1 MRNYRDF
8 PIVLA
13 ASLGEDSQ
21 TNMTTKTSSRS
32 IFFFLALLTPLFSL
46 LAATE
51 TYVADPAH
59 SSVQFGVR
67 HFFSKVPGSFGK
79 FEATVVVDRENMEKS
94 TIKAS
99 IDVDSVNTNQEKRDA
114 HLKTADFFDAPK
126 FPKMTFASTAW
137 KKTGENEYDVTGD
150 LSLHG
155 VTKPVTLKV
164 KSLGFG
170 PGMKGVQLSGWE
182 AKGSIK
188 RSEFGMTGGAPAVG
202 DDVEIEINIEAKKQ

>member
-1 MRNYRDF
+1 M
-8 PIVLA
+8 
-13 ASLGEDSQ
+13 
-21 TNMTTKTSSRS
+21 
-32 IFFFLALLTPLFSL
+32 IFLVFQLNRRTPEQIMNSKISHNAILLALLTLLSPLFSAA
-46 LAATE
+46 AATE

-67 HFFSKVPGSFGK
+67 HFFSKVTGSFGK
-79 FEATVVVDRENMEKS
+79 FEATIVVDRETMEKS
-94 TIKAS
+94 SIKATVDVNS
-99 IDVDSVNTNQEKRDA
+99 INTNEPKRDT
-114 HLKTADFFDAPK
+114 HLKSADYFDAAK
-126 FPKMTFASTAW
+126 FPNMTFASTAW

-182 AKGSIK
+182 AKGTIK
-188 RSEFGMTGGAPAVG
+188 RSEFGITSGAPAVG
-202 DDVEIEINIEAKKQ
+202 DDVEIEINVEAKKQ